1 MTRKQAKEEFE
12 SVMHARPHRIDCLR
26 ELVGANGIALDGT
39 EECLGRLNQWFDAHV
54 ERGHDSY
61 VRAIWV
67 GVLFDLGLLI
77 GELIIERHPHL
88 HWVLDTHNKKS
99 PSYQKHIIRGFTN
112 VANKWYRIEPDGG
125 IFTHA
130 ARVVTQVEG
139 PRDRVFFVHILKLA
153 DMYA

>member
-1 MTRKQAKEEFE
+1 MSVEWGLYLPYVPTHSEPYRELTRRQAKEEFE
-12 SVMHARPHRIDCLR
+12 SVMAARAHRIACLG
-26 ELVGANGIALDGT
+26 ELVGANGITLEGT
-39 EECLGRLNQWFDAHV
+39 EECVGRC
-54 ERGHDSY
+54 
-61 VRAIWV
+61 
-67 GVLFDLGLLI
+67 LFI

-88 HWVLDTHNKKS
+88 HWVLDTHYKTS

-112 VANKWYRIEPDGG
+112 VANKWYNLEPDGG
-125 IFTHA
+125 SFAHA